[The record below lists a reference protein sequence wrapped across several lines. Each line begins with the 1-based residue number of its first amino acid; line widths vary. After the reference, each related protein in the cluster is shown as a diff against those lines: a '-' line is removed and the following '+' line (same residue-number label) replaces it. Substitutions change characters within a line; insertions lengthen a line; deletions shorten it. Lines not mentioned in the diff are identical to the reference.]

1 MWLQGVIDGFRVATV
16 VKLLRGVKLEF
27 RKAKDY
33 KNDAM
38 AMTPRVD
45 RFNFTLTIAVLL
57 GISLPLL
64 FFPEGS
70 ALLLKTAYAWI
81 GDTFGWFYILTGAT
95 ALGVSLYLAF
105 GPYAGIRLGDG
116 PPEFSFPSWASML
129 FAAGIGAGLMY
140 WSGIE
145 WAHYAAAPP
154 FGAEPKSP
162 EAYQWAASY
171 GMHHWGV
178 VAWALYCLPTLAIA
192 YPFYVRRVPYLKY
205 STAADYWLKG
215 RQNSWVA
222 KLMDGMFM
230 VALIGGAGSSLGFST
245 PLIAALISRLTG
257 IPESFGLEMAVVIL
271 CVAIFSTS
279 VAMGLGRGIR
289 RLSDLNMIL
298 ALVLL
303 VAILFAGD
311 TLFLLRMAINSLGH
325 MLQNTIAMTFWT
337 DPIGRSGFVEDWTI
351 FYWAWWVSYGPFVGL
366 FVSRISRGRTIREVV
381 LGMLVLG
388 SLGCWLFYM
397 LLGNHS
403 LGLQVQGELDVMA
416 VMESSGG
423 NAAIIAGLD
432 TLPLAGLIIGLLCFV
447 SVIFCAT
454 TYDSASYTLAT
465 SATEQLHPSEDPPR
479 WHRLFWAIAVA
490 ILPIALMYAGG
501 IREAQTAVLV
511 VSLPL
516 VLTLWPA
523 GYGLLKSLQVDHQ
536 NQRAAESH
544 GEA

>member
-1 MWLQGVIDGFRVATV
+1 MAT
-16 VKLLRGVKLEF
+16 
-27 RKAKDY
+27 
-33 KNDAM
+33 
-38 AMTPRVD
+38 TPRVD
-45 RFNFTLTIAVLL
+45 RFNFTLTVAVLL

-64 FFPEGS
+64 VFPEVS
-70 ALLLKTAYAWI
+70 STALQTAYAWI
-81 GDTFGWFYILTGAT
+81 GETFGWFYILTGAT

-105 GPYAGIRLGDG
+105 GPHAGIRLGDG
-116 PPEFSFPSWASML
+116 PPEFSFASWAAML

-145 WAHYAAAPP
+145 WAYYAAAPP

-162 EAYQWAASY
+162 EAFQWAASY

-215 RQNSWVA
+215 RENSLIA

-257 IPESFGLEMAVVIL
+257 VPESFGLEMAVVVL

-279 VAMGLGRGIR
+279 VALGLGRGIR
-289 RLSDLNMIL
+289 RLSDLNMVV
-298 ALVLL
+298 ALLLL

-311 TLFLLRMAINSLGH
+311 TLFLLRMALNSVGH

-366 FVSRISRGRTIREVV
+366 FVSRISRGRTVREVV

-403 LGLQVQGELDVMA
+403 LGLQVQGEVDIMA
-416 VMESSGG
+416 IMETSGG

-454 TYDSASYTLAT
+454 TYDSASYTLAA
-465 SATEQLHPSEDPPR
+465 SATEKLHPSEDPPR

-490 ILPIALMYAGG
+490 ILPIGLMYAGG

-516 VLTLWPA
+516 VITLWPA
-523 GYGLLKSLQVDHQ
+523 GYGLLRSLQADRQ
-536 NQRAAESH
+536 GNNLS
-544 GEA
+544 

>member
-1 MWLQGVIDGFRVATV
+1 MIDGFPVAAV

-27 RKAKDY
+27 REAKDY

-57 GISLPLL
+57 AISLPLL

-129 FAAGIGAGLMY
+129 FAAGVGAGLMY

-215 RQNSWVA
+215 RQNSWAA

-432 TLPLAGLIIGLLCFV
+432 TLPLAGLIIGLLCFI

-479 WHRLFWAIAVA
+479 WHRLFWAIAIA

-523 GYGLLKSLQVDHQ
+523 GYGLLKSLQVDRQ
-536 NQRAAESH
+536 NQRASESH